1 MKKKKKFG
9 LVESRINNDFDMR
22 VDIVSIY
29 FRKGKLYCGNYS
41 GFEIGRSDIQYIVG
55 CLRMGITRIEMLNG
69 KNLLKVKEKSLRS
82 CIGMFKLA
90 EKKYREGY

>member
-1 MKKKKKFG
+1 
-9 LVESRINNDFDMR
+9 
-22 VDIVSIY
+22 
-29 FRKGKLYCGNYS
+29 
-41 GFEIGRSDIQYIVG
+41 
-55 CLRMGITRIEMLNG
+55 MGITRIEMLNG